1 MTDEIYKTLSRLPEI
16 DVSAARDIR
25 DESDLP
31 RRTYHTTDDQNTDS
45 VTALFA
51 GGSVIIVTDRF
62 ETPDSA
68 WMDSRGKAGLL
79 DQLVDEGA
87 LIKERNPDD

>member
-1 MTDEIYKTLSRLPEI
+1 MTDEIYKTLNRLPEM
-16 DVSAARDIR
+16 DVTAARDIC

-31 RRTYHTTDDQNTDS
+31 RRIYRTLEDQNPDY

-51 GGSVIIVTDRF
+51 GDSVIIVTDRYG
-62 ETPDSA
+62 TPDSA
-68 WMDSRGKAGLL
+68 WMDSRGEASLL

-87 LIKERNPDD
+87 LGKESDRDD